1 MVGSAFY
8 FFEKVFFWDT
18 LLENVHKSS
27 DMEGRAT
34 QNLKCLQ
41 ILEILEVASRWGG
54 FGERMLT
61 LGNRTNRHLP
71 QSPEK
76 EKVARSEIIV
86 TRTTEQRYHLNVSH
100 QCSC

>member
-1 MVGSAFY
+1 M
-8 FFEKVFFWDT
+8 D
-18 LLENVHKSS
+18 NVHKSS

-76 EKVARSEIIV
+76 KRWQEVRLSLPERLNRDTTSMSAINAVVDIDVYFKIV
-86 TRTTEQRYHLNVSH
+86 LQG
-100 QCSC
+100 